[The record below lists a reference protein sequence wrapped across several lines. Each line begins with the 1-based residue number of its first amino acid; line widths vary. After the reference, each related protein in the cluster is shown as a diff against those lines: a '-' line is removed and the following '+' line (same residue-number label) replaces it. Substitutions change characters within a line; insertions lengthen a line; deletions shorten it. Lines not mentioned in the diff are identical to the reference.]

1 MDVSTFSA
9 NRRALIT
16 PAGQI
21 AYTEF
26 GDGPVAL
33 FVHGL
38 ATSGLLWRH
47 VIEQLSDTSRCI
59 AIDLPAHGGTPPRE
73 DLSVSAIADVLE
85 ELCDGLR
92 LGRVDLVANDT
103 GGAISQ
109 IFAARYPRR
118 LRSFTLT
125 NCDTDGNFPPQEF
138 APIVDLARQG
148 QLAPILVGIAGDPAS
163 WRSSPLAGLYSDPAK
178 VPDEVWREYFAI
190 GETSERARDVER
202 MVAAF
207 DPADLAAASEGLRAL
222 QVPTLI
228 VWGTEKENNFDI
240 EWAYRLRDMIPG
252 ARDVVEVDGAK
263 LLFPEERPGDLVPHL
278 RSLWGR

>member
-1 MDVSTFSA
+1 MDVSTFTA
-9 NRRALIT
+9 HRRTLLT
-16 PAGQI
+16 SAGQI
-21 AYTEF
+21 AYAEF
-26 GDGPVAL
+26 GDGPAVL

-73 DLSVSAIADVLE
+73 DLSVGAIADVLE

-92 LGRVDLVANDT
+92 LGQVDLVANDT

-109 IFAARYPRR
+109 IFAARYPER

-148 QLAPILVGIAGDPAS
+148 QLAPILVGIANDPAS

-190 GETSERARDVER
+190 GETGERARDVER

-207 DPADLAAASEGLRAL
+207 DPADLAAASEGLRTL

-240 EWAYRLRDMIPG
+240 EWAYRLRDLIPG

-263 LLFPEERPGDLVPHL
+263 LLFPEERPDDLVPHL
-278 RSLWGR
+278 LSLWGR

>member
-92 LGRVDLVANDT
+92 LGQVDLVANDT

>member
-1 MDVSTFSA
+1 MDVSTFTA
-9 NRRALIT
+9 HRRALIT

-26 GDGPVAL
+26 GDGPGVL

-47 VIEQLSDTSRCI
+47 VI
-59 AIDLPAHGGTPPRE
+59 E

-92 LGRVDLVANDT
+92 LGQVDLVANDT

-125 NCDTDGNFPPQEF
+125 NCDTDGNFPPAEF

-148 QLAPILVGIAGDPAS
+148 QLAPILVGIASDPAS

-178 VPDEVWREYFAI
+178 VPDEVWREYYAI
-190 GETSERARDVER
+190 GETGDRARDVER

-207 DPADLAAASEGLRAL
+207 DPVDLAAASGGLRRL

-228 VWGTEKENNFDI
+228 VWGTGKENNFDI
-240 EWAYRLRDMIPG
+240 EWAYQLRDMIPG
-252 ARDVVEVDGAK
+252 ARDVVEVDGAR

-278 RSLWGR
+278 RSLWRR